1 MEGGGERERVPRAI
15 FPKHFLFVSATSW
28 DRLGFRLAE
37 SWKKWKKSIV
47 LRLGMERRIWIGSLL
62 RLIASLSFQT
72 PSLSDSTEAAEGEA
86 LLRFKEGIEFDP
98 YGALS
103 NWGRPGVD
111 HCVWYGVDCSENGK
125 VVSLNLRDLC
135 LEGTLTSEITNL
147 VNLKSLVLHNNSF
160 FGTLP
165 GEIGE
170 LSKLEVLDLGKNNF
184 SGSFPP
190 KLLGLNSLKILVI
203 GNNRFDMPLEVD
215 KLAILSDF
223 EVNDEM
229 LCSNRGS
236 LLRYIETENIRRLL
250 QENINHRSEHH
261 SHGRHHRSRTAAIL
275 PSQAPFPSSSIS
287 ISPSPSPSPVPSVLI
302 SQSPISTNSH
312 SHSPVSS
319 SPAPSPEKYMS
330 PLAPQLSLP
339 FHTSNFHSE
348 PAPANAT
355 GTQKKTQL
363 VVYVS
368 IGAGVFVL
376 AASASIYFLFFRN
389 NRVVS
394 VMPWKTGLS
403 GQLQK
408 ALVTGVPSLKRS
420 ELEAACEYFSNI
432 IGILSGC
439 SFYKGTLSSGV
450 EIAVTSTFIKSSKDW
465 SEQSEI
471 LFREK
476 ISVLSRVNHKNFMN
490 LIGHCTEQE
499 PFTRMMV
506 FEYAS
511 NGTLFEHLHIKEA
524 EPLDWTSRLRIA
536 MGIAYCLEHMQRLD
550 PPVIPR
556 NLNSS
561 TIYLT
566 EDYAAKVSDLSFWNE
581 ERESNLSY
589 EVPDVLEPPL
599 SNQEEI
605 VYKFGIILLE
615 LISGRLP
622 FSKDDGLLVL
632 WASSY
637 LTGRRP
643 LNGIVDLTL
652 KLLSD
657 EDITAFCDVIRPCVS
672 PDPRVRP
679 TMVDLVAQLRKITSM
694 NPDSASPKLSPLW
707 WAELEIIS
715 SEST

>member
-1 MEGGGERERVPRAI
+1 
-15 FPKHFLFVSATSW
+15 
-28 DRLGFRLAE
+28 
-37 SWKKWKKSIV
+37 
-47 LRLGMERRIWIGSLL
+47 MERRRMWIGSLL
-62 RLIASLSFQT
+62 RLIVTLCFQGPSFC
-72 PSLSDSTEAAEGEA
+72 DSTEAAEGEA
-86 LLRFKEGIEFDP
+86 LLRFKERIDFDP

-103 NWGRPGVD
+103 NWGKPGVD
-111 HCVWYGVDCSENGK
+111 HCLWYGVYCSEDGK
-125 VVSLNLRDLC
+125 VVSLNLSDLC
-135 LEGTLTSEITNL
+135 LEGALTSEIKKL

-160 FGTLP
+160 FGTIP
-165 GEIGE
+165 GEIVE
-170 LSKLEVLDLGKNNF
+170 LSKLEVLDLGQNNF
-184 SGSFPP
+184 SGSFPS

-203 GNNRFDMPLEVD
+203 GNNRFDIPSEIGEFTIV
-215 KLAILSDF
+215 SEF
-223 EVNDEM
+223 EVNEEM
-229 LCSNRGS
+229 LCSNRVS
-236 LLRYIETENIRRLL
+236 LLRYSEMANIRRLL
-250 QENINHRSEHH
+250 QKNINHRSKHH
-261 SHGRHHRSRTAAIL
+261 THGRHHHTR
-275 PSQAPFPSSSIS
+275 APIFPSPSPSPS
-287 ISPSPSPSPVPSVLI
+287 PSLSVSLSPSPSPSPVSSVI
-302 SQSPISTNSH
+302 TSQSPISTNPH
-312 SHSPVSS
+312 SHSPVGSP
-319 SPAPSPEKYMS
+319 SPAPSPEKSIS
-330 PLAPQLSLP
+330 PLASPSSLS
-339 FHTSNFHSE
+339 FHTSNFQSE
-348 PAPANAT
+348 PAPTNAK

-363 VVYVS
+363 AVYVS
-368 IGAGVFVL
+368 IGAGLFVL
-376 AASASIYFLFFRN
+376 AASALIYFLFFRN

-432 IGILSGC
+432 IGTVSGC

-465 SEQSEI
+465 SDKSEV

-524 EPLDWTSRLRIA
+524 EPLDWTTRLRIA

-561 TIYLT
+561 TVYLT
-566 EDYAAKVSDLSFWNE
+566 EDYAAKISDLSFWNE
-581 ERESNLSY
+581 ERESYSSY
-589 EVPDVLEPPL
+589 EVPDDLEPPL

-637 LTGRRP
+637 LTGKRP

-652 KLLSD
+652 KLVSD
-657 EDITAFCDVIRPCVS
+657 KDITALCDVIRPCVS
-672 PDPRVRP
+672 PDPRARP

-694 NPDSASPKLSPLW
+694 NPDAASPKLSPLW